1 MRPFQIHVDKS
12 RARIGWECQSEPVGG
27 SFRAVG
33 VQVDR
38 MRRIAGQKNSTFAR
52 LPLYRCVDF
61 LDPQSCKPSVSCKF
75 MFSRIFA

>member
-38 MRRIAGQKNSTFAR
+38 MRRIAGQKKQHLRPAAALS
-52 LPLYRCVDF
+52 LC
-61 LDPQSCKPSVSCKF
+61 
-75 MFSRIFA
+75 